1 MEILQL
7 KYFSHAAKSENFS
20 HTAQQFMVP
29 TSSISASIKK
39 LENEIGV
46 KLFDR
51 TANKIKLNEYG
62 KILLQTVDK
71 SEKLFKKAKADILDL
86 SQTPFGELNMLILT
100 NRQKATEAIAEFKVK
115 YPKISFNIRHQG
127 QICQSSI
134 NEYDIIITDQNITTD
149 YFNQK
154 FWLHEEVFLAVH
166 KDNQLSK
173 KNSVSTDEL
182 KYEKFICMPKGS
194 SLRHCLD
201 MFMQQRDLNP
211 EIVIECD
218 DPQYIRNYLEMGL
231 GVTFF
236 PAISWKNQIS
246 SNIKLLRIDDGLYRD
261 SYIYTNKSSSNTVCL
276 FSQMLEMR

>member
-100 NRQKATEAIAEFKVK
+100 NRQKATEAIAECKVK

-127 QICQSSI
+127 QI
-134 NEYDIIITDQNITTD
+134 
-149 YFNQK
+149 
-154 FWLHEEVFLAVH
+154 W
-166 KDNQLSK
+166 
-173 KNSVSTDEL
+173 
-182 KYEKFICMPKGS
+182 
-194 SLRHCLD
+194 
-201 MFMQQRDLNP
+201 
-211 EIVIECD
+211 
-218 DPQYIRNYLEMGL
+218 
-231 GVTFF
+231 
-236 PAISWKNQIS
+236 
-246 SNIKLLRIDDGLYRD
+246 
-261 SYIYTNKSSSNTVCL
+261 
-276 FSQMLEMR
+276 